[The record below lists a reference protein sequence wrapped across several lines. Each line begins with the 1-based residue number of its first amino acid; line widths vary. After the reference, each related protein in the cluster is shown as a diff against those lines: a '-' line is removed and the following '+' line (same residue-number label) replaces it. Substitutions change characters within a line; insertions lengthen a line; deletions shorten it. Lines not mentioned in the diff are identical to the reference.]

1 MSVFASF
8 EVARRAEG
16 ARWILGV
23 TFLALSG
30 AFFKAQVLEHDKFKV
45 EAGSNRLRPI
55 KLPSPRGD
63 ILDRNGLP
71 IAENVP
77 GYSIK
82 LLAANED
89 SLRAVLARLLSYV
102 PADSVNADAVVRRW
116 RVATFQPVQV
126 FASGEDRLVA
136 ILEEHRAALPG
147 LVIQAE
153 PRRTYPHGE
162 AVAHLVGYVSEISDA
177 EMKAGTFGDVG
188 MGEIVG
194 KQGLEVEYDSLLRGQ
209 QGTRYVEVT
218 ARGRTVRDQP
228 NSGSVRPV
236 AGSTMRTTIDLP
248 LQLFIDSMWRADLPE
263 KRGAMVAMT
272 PKGEILAYYSHPG
285 FDPNAF
291 IGGISAED
299 YAVYHEDSNHPL
311 IDRVINGRY
320 PPASPFKLAIATM
333 ALRRGLVTMDSR
345 MPVPCSGGLRF
356 GNRVFKCWKRDGGHG
371 SLTLTE
377 AIKTSCDVYFYQ
389 LGQLIGR
396 DGLLEDGQ
404 ALGFSDMSGI
414 DLEQEKRSIFPRGMK
429 DYINSR
435 GLSTW
440 SNGEVLNLSI
450 GQGRNTQTLINMVSF
465 YAALAGDGIKRP
477 PHIYEPR
484 PGTKTYDLGLKPE
497 QLLGLRHAMAEV
509 VRSGT
514 AGASGGREFDVA
526 GKTGSGQ
533 VSNQK
538 DIGWFI
544 GFAPA
549 DSAKIVV
556 GIQVE
561 EGEHG
566 ALVAKYVV
574 KAIGRFL
581 QGPGSPAIRTEYQLP
596 ISEDTTPAADS
607 LAPDTTRA
615 VTRPA
620 TPAAKPPARKPGQ
633 RR

>member
-1 MSVFASF
+1 MNAFASF

-16 ARWILGV
+16 ARWILGLA
-23 TFLALSG
+23 FLVLG
-30 AFFKAQVLEHDKFKV
+30 VAFFKAQVLEHDRFRL

-63 ILDRNGLP
+63 ILDRNGLSL
-71 IAENVP
+71 AENIP

-82 LLAANED
+82 LLAARED
-89 SLRAVLARLLSYV
+89 SLRAVLGRLLAYV
-102 PADSVNADAVVRRW
+102 PADSVDVEVVVRRW
-116 RVATFQPVQV
+116 RAARFQPAQV
-126 FASGEDRLVA
+126 FASGEDRIVA
-136 ILEEHRAALPG
+136 ALEEHRAVLPG

-162 AVAHLVGYVSEISDA
+162 AVAHLVGYVGEIS
-177 EMKAGTFGDVG
+177 EPELKSGQFGLAGL
-188 MGEIVG
+188 GELVG

-218 ARGRTVRDQP
+218 ARGHTVRDQP
-228 NSGSVRPV
+228 SSGAVRPI
-236 AGSTMRTTIDLP
+236 AGATVRTTIDLP
-248 LQLFIDSMWRADLPE
+248 LQLFIDSMWRADLPT
-263 KRGAMVAMT
+263 KRGAMIAMT
-272 PKGEILAYYSHPG
+272 PKGEVLAYYSHPG

-291 IGGISAED
+291 IGGISSED
-299 YAVYHEDSNHPL
+299 YAVLHEDSDHPL

-333 ALRRGLVTMDSR
+333 ALRRGLVTMNSR
-345 MPVPCSGGLRF
+345 MPVPCSGSLRF

-371 SLTLTE
+371 SLTLAE
-377 AIKTSCDVYFYQ
+377 AIKSSCDVYFYQ
-389 LGQLIGR
+389 LGLLLGK
-396 DGLLEDGQ
+396 DALLEDGQ
-404 ALGFSDMSGI
+404 ALGLSDVSGI
-414 DLEQEKRSIFPRGMK
+414 DLQQEKRGAFPRGLK
-429 DYINSR
+429 DYMNSR
-435 GLSTW
+435 GQSSW

-477 PHIYEPR
+477 PHIFQPR
-484 PGTKTYDLGLKPE
+484 PGTKSYDLALTPE
-497 QLLGLRHAMAEV
+497 QLVGLRQALSDV
-509 VRSGT
+509 VQSGT

-526 GKTGSGQ
+526 GKTGTGQ

-574 KAIGRFL
+574 RAIGRFL
-581 QGPGSPAIRTEYQLP
+581 QGPGSPATRTEYQPPL
-596 ISEDTTPAADS
+596 SEDTTPAADS
-607 LAPDTTRA
+607 LQPDTTRA
-615 VTRPA
+615 VALPKPVVVKPA
-620 TPAAKPPARKPGQ
+620 TKQPGTQ
-633 RR
+633 R

>member
-248 LQLFIDSMWRADLPE
+248 LQLFID
-263 KRGAMVAMT
+263 VA
-272 PKGEILAYYSHPG
+272 GRLARE
-285 FDPNAF
+285 A
-291 IGGISAED
+291 
-299 YAVYHEDSNHPL
+299 
-311 IDRVINGRY
+311 R
-320 PPASPFKLAIATM
+320 
-333 ALRRGLVTMDSR
+333 
-345 MPVPCSGGLRF
+345 
-356 GNRVFKCWKRDGGHG
+356 RDG
-371 SLTLTE
+371 
-377 AIKTSCDVYFYQ
+377 
-389 LGQLIGR
+389 R
-396 DGLLEDGQ
+396 DD
-404 ALGFSDMSGI
+404 
-414 DLEQEKRSIFPRGMK
+414 
-429 DYINSR
+429 
-435 GLSTW
+435 
-440 SNGEVLNLSI
+440 
-450 GQGRNTQTLINMVSF
+450 
-465 YAALAGDGIKRP
+465 
-477 PHIYEPR
+477 
-484 PGTKTYDLGLKPE
+484 
-497 QLLGLRHAMAEV
+497 AE
-509 VRSGT
+509 G
-514 AGASGGREFDVA
+514 
-526 GKTGSGQ
+526 
-533 VSNQK
+533 
-538 DIGWFI
+538 
-544 GFAPA
+544 
-549 DSAKIVV
+549 
-556 GIQVE
+556 
-561 EGEHG
+561 
-566 ALVAKYVV
+566 
-574 KAIGRFL
+574 
-581 QGPGSPAIRTEYQLP
+581 
-596 ISEDTTPAADS
+596 
-607 LAPDTTRA
+607 
-615 VTRPA
+615 
-620 TPAAKPPARKPGQ
+620 
-633 RR
+633 

>member
-1 MSVFASF
+1 MSAFASF
-8 EVARRAEG
+8 EVARRATG
-16 ARWILGV
+16 ARWILVLAFGV
-23 TFLALSG
+23 LGS
-30 AFFKAQVLEHDKFKV
+30 AFFRAQIIEHDRFRV

-71 IAENVP
+71 IAENIP

-82 LLAANED
+82 LLATRED
-89 SLRAVLARLLSYV
+89 SLRAVLGRLLAYV
-102 PADSVNADAVVRRW
+102 PADSVDLELAVRRW
-116 RVATFQPVQV
+116 RAATFQPVQV
-126 FASGEDRLVA
+126 FASGEDRVVA
-136 ILEEHRAALPG
+136 TLEEHRAVLPG

-162 AVAHLVGYVSEISDA
+162 AVAHLVGYVGEISES
-177 EMKAGTFGDVG
+177 EMKSGSFGEAGL
-188 MGEIVG
+188 GEMVG
-194 KQGLEVEYDSLLRGQ
+194 KQGLEVAYDSLLRGQ

-218 ARGRTVRDQP
+218 ARGRTVGDQA
-228 NSGSVRPV
+228 NSGSVRPI
-236 AGSTMRTTIDLP
+236 AGATVRTTIDLP
-248 LQLFIDSMWRADLPE
+248 LQLFIDSMWRADMPE
-263 KRGAMVAMT
+263 KRGAMIAMT
-272 PKGEILAYYSHPG
+272 PKGEVLAYYSHPG

-345 MPVPCSGGLRF
+345 MPVACSGGLRF
-356 GNRVFKCWKRDGGHG
+356 GNRYFKCWKHTGHG
-371 SLTLTE
+371 SLTLAE
-377 AIKTSCDVYFYQ
+377 AIKTSCDVFFYQ
-389 LGQLIGR
+389 LGQLVGR

-404 ALGFSDMSGI
+404 ALGLSDPTGI
-414 DLEQEKRSIFPRGMK
+414 DLEQEKRGAFPRGLK
-429 DYINSR
+429 DYVNSR

-477 PHIYEPR
+477 PHIFRPR
-484 PGTKTYDLGLKPE
+484 PGTRSYDLGLKPE
-497 QLLGLRHAMAEV
+497 QLVGLRRALSDV
-509 VRSGT
+509 VQSGT

-574 KAIGRFL
+574 RAIGRYL
-581 QGPGSPAIRTEYQLP
+581 QGPGSPALKSEYQPPL
-596 ISEDTTPAADS
+596 SEDTTPAVDS
-607 LAPDTTRA
+607 LASDTTRA
-615 VTRPA
+615 TLRP
-620 TPAAKPPARKPGQ
+620 PAAAPKAAGRKPGP